1 LLKLSVSVFEVHYV
15 QAVQKKYRKLVMRY
29 LSAGEA
35 RSSFAD
41 TLNQVAYASERV
53 AIQRPGKEPVY
64 MISAKDY
71 ELFLNLLQQAEDNLD
86 LQVSEE
92 RMADPDQERVSFE
105 AFFSDLGV

>member
-1 LLKLSVSVFEVHYV
+1 MYKPYKTF
-15 QAVQKKYRKLVMRY
+15 AMRY

-41 TLNQVAYASERV
+41 TLNQVAYASEHV

-71 ELFLNLLQQAEDNLD
+71 QLFLKLIQQAENSRD
-86 LQVSEE
+86 LQVAED
-92 RMADPDQERVSFE
+92 RMTDPTQEQVSFK
-105 AFFSDLGV
+105 AFFSDVEV